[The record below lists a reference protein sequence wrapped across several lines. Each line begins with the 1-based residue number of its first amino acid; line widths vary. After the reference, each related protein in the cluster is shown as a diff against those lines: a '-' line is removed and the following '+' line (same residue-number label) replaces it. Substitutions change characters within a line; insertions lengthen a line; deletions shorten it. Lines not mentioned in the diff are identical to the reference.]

1 MQNHVISKKKESQ
14 NEVSSWHVCGC
25 FEQHST
31 GNWKK
36 NSFTVCKLF
45 DHWKYGTFLQLS
57 SSQNSSF
64 LPINRSLT
72 CFEDSGLLLAFH
84 TSHKM
89 LSTVLKC
96 SQPRTSGTAISASGI
111 VAGPYFSA
119 LLPGACHFL
128 TFCCTTAW
136 NNSVGFALWPSSD
149 SIVTWIIDSL
159 NWCMKGL

>member
-1 MQNHVISKKKESQ
+1 MFWTALNRKLEEKLVYSLQVI
-14 NEVSSWHVCGC
+14 WP
-25 FEQHST
+25 
-31 GNWKK
+31 
-36 NSFTVCKLF
+36 L
-45 DHWKYGTFLQLS
+45 KYRTFLQLS

-64 LPINRSLT
+64 LPINWSLT
-72 CFEDSGLLLAFH
+72 CFEDSSLLLAFH

-149 SIVTWIIDSL
+149 SITTWIIDSL